1 MRAPHIL
8 NLAKHVGLV
17 LLTRS
22 MVTVLLVEA
31 TSSIVLRTLVIVV
44 NVVKLGHHSSIAF
57 LAFKQRRIHGSFS
70 ASVASTFTSQSRC
83 VKSVIARRDAFTT

>member
-1 MRAPHIL
+1 MSAPHIL

-22 MVTVLLVEA
+22 MVTVLLVEP

-57 LAFKQRRIHGSFS
+57 LAFK
-70 ASVASTFTSQSRC
+70 
-83 VKSVIARRDAFTT
+83 